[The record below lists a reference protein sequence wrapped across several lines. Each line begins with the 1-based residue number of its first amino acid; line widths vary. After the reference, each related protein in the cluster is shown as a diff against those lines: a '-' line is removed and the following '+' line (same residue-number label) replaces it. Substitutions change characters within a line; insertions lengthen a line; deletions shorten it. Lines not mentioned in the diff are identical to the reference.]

1 MNFKRLQ
8 ETLIRHEGLH
18 LKPYRC
24 PSGKLTIGVGRNL
37 DDVGISKDEAMTLL
51 ANDIMRCMA
60 IGHSIFGENWLM
72 LDEVRQE
79 VIINMIFNLGEAG
92 FRNFKKT
99 IDYIRMGKYDKAG
112 DEMLASKWAQQVP
125 KRAYELSLAM
135 KTNNI

>member
-1 MNFKRLQ
+1 MNLTRLQ
-8 ETLIRHEGLH
+8 EKLIEHEGLR

-24 PSGKLTIGVGRNL
+24 PAGKLTIGVGRNL

>member
-8 ETLIRHEGLH
+8 ETLIRHEGLR

-99 IDYIRMGKYDKAG
+99 IDYIRMGQYDKAG

-125 KRAYELSLAM
+125 KRAYELALAM
-135 KTNNI
+135 KTGVI

>member
-8 ETLIRHEGLH
+8 ETLIRHEGLR

-99 IDYIRMGKYDKAG
+99 IDYIRMGQYDKAG